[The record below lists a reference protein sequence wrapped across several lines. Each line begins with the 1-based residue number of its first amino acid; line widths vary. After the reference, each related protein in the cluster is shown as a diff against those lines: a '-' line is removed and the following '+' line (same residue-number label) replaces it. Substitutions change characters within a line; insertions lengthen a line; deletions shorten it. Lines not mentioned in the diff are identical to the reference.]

1 MDTIMDN
8 TPEAE
13 DSQDEV
19 LFNTTA
25 PVHKTR
31 SGGFLPIDTNT
42 FDRYFISVVVLVAFH
57 LLWMRFIEEFIP
69 LFVATI
75 ISIILGFFIV
85 RWG

>member
-8 TPEAE
+8 TPEVE
-13 DSQDEV
+13 DSQDEA
-19 LFNTTA
+19 LFNTAA

>member
-8 TPEAE
+8 TPEVE

-19 LFNTTA
+19 LFNTAA